1 MGLVSIMTIDS
12 NEVHSDDKFTRL
24 INAWKNHENLSFDQ
38 WLANISNAFAT
49 TGMTLKIGAIALD
62 IQPAELQ
69 AALNL
74 ASLDEEDLALLAGS
88 NPPPTTW
95 FSLASA
101 STDAIKAAL
110 EALKGPGAKHAPY
123 SVVEAAIRNISG
135 PSVLE
140 KVGALSSETF
150 GHAAK
155 KAEAF
160 QLLTEKSRNA
170 LKGFQRTK
178 RTSGSLSL
186 AQVAFAK
193 DLLQQLVV
201 GGAIS
206 RDSKD
211 GDVEVCNLILDAL
224 GED

>member
-1 MGLVSIMTIDS
+1 MS
-12 NEVHSDDKFTRL
+12 NELVENYSEDKFAKL
-24 INAWKNHENLSFDQ
+24 INAWSNTEKLPFDQ
-38 WLANISNAFAT
+38 WLMDLSGAFASA
-49 TGMTLKIGAIALD
+49 GMTLKIGAVVLD
-62 IQPAELQ
+62 VRPAELQ

-74 ASLDEEDLALLAGS
+74 ASLDEESLLLLAGQ

-101 STDAIKAAL
+101 STGAIKAAL
-110 EALKGPGAKHAPY
+110 EALSSTEEKHSPS

-135 PSVLE
+135 PSVPE
-140 KVGALSSETF
+140 KVGALPSEVF

-178 RTSGSLSL
+178 RTAGSLSP

-193 DLLQQLVV
+193 DLLNQLID

-206 RDSKD
+206 RDSQD
-211 GDVEVCNLILDAL
+211 GDKEICDQILDAL
-224 GED
+224 DEE

>member
-1 MGLVSIMTIDS
+1 MTIDS
-12 NEVHSDDKFTRL
+12 NIVQSDDKFTRL
-24 INAWKNHENLSFDQ
+24 INAWRNNEDLPFDQ
-38 WLANISNAFAT
+38 WLTNISSAFAA
-49 TGMTLKIGAIALD
+49 TGMTLKIGAVALD
-62 IQPAELQ
+62 VQPAELQ

-74 ASLDEEDLALLAGS
+74 ASIDEEDLVLLAGA

-110 EALKGPGAKHAPY
+110 EALKGPGGKHAPY

-140 KVGALSSETF
+140 KVGALPSETF

-160 QLLTEKSRNA
+160 QLLTERSRNA

-178 RTSGSLSL
+178 RSSGSLSL

-193 DLLQQLVV
+193 DLLQQLVD

-211 GDVEVCNLILDAL
+211 GDAEVCNQILDAL
-224 GED
+224 DEG

>member
-1 MGLVSIMTIDS
+1 MTIDS
-12 NEVHSDDKFTRL
+12 NIVQSDDKFTRL
-24 INAWKNHENLSFDQ
+24 INAWRNNEDLPFDQ
-38 WLANISNAFAT
+38 WLTNISSAFAA

-62 IQPAELQ
+62 VQPAELQ

-74 ASLDEEDLALLAGS
+74 ASIDEEDLALLAGA

-110 EALKGPGAKHAPY
+110 EALKGPGGKHAPY

-140 KVGALSSETF
+140 KVGALPSETF
-150 GHAAK
+150 GYAAK

-178 RTSGSLSL
+178 RSSGSLSL

-193 DLLQQLVV
+193 DLLQQLVD

-211 GDVEVCNLILDAL
+211 GDVEVCNQILDAL
-224 GED
+224 DEG

>member
-1 MGLVSIMTIDS
+1 MTIDS
-12 NEVHSDDKFTRL
+12 NIGPADDKFTRL
-24 INAWKNHENLSFDQ
+24 INAWRDREGVLFDQ
-38 WLANISNAFAT
+38 WLINVSNAFAT
-49 TGMTLKIGAIALD
+49 SGMTLKIGAIALD

-74 ASLDEEDLALLAGS
+74 ASLDEDDLVLLAGA

-110 EALKGPGAKHAPY
+110 EALKGPGGKHAPY

-140 KVGALSSETF
+140 KVGALPSETF

-160 QLLTEKSRNA
+160 QLLTERSRNA

-178 RTSGSLSL
+178 HSAGSLSL

-193 DLLQQLVV
+193 DLLQQLVD

-211 GDVEVCNLILDAL
+211 GDVEVCNQILDAL
-224 GED
+224 DEG

>member
-1 MGLVSIMTIDS
+1 MS
-12 NEVHSDDKFTRL
+12 NESNVNYSEDKFSKL
-24 INAWKNHENLSFDQ
+24 ISAWTNVDKLPFDQ
-38 WLANISNAFAT
+38 WLINLSNAFASA
-49 TGMTLKIGAIALD
+49 GMTLKIGAVVLD
-62 IQPAELQ
+62 VRPAELQ

-74 ASLDEEDLALLAGS
+74 ASLDEESLILLAGQ

-101 STDAIKAAL
+101 STGAIKAAL
-110 EALKGPGAKHAPY
+110 LALSTPEAKNSPS

-135 PSVLE
+135 PSVAE
-140 KVGALSSETF
+140 KVGSLPSEVF

-178 RTSGSLSL
+178 RTSGSLSP

-193 DLLQQLVV
+193 DLLQQLVD

-211 GDVEVCNLILDAL
+211 GDTEICNLILDAL
-224 GED
+224 DEE

>member
-1 MGLVSIMTIDS
+1 MANELVDNYS
-12 NEVHSDDKFTRL
+12 EDKFSKL
-24 INAWKNHENLSFDQ
+24 INAWNNVEKLSFDQ
-38 WLANISNAFAT
+38 WLINLSGAFASA
-49 TGMTLKIGAIALD
+49 GMTLKIGAVVLD
-62 IQPAELQ
+62 VRPAELQ

-74 ASLDEEDLALLAGS
+74 ASLDEESLILLADQ

-101 STDAIKAAL
+101 STGAIKAAL
-110 EALKGPGAKHAPY
+110 IALSSPGVKNSPS

-135 PSVLE
+135 PSVSE
-140 KVGALSSETF
+140 KVGALPSEFF

-160 QLLTEKSRNA
+160 QLLSEKSRNA

-178 RTSGSLSL
+178 RTAGSLSV
-186 AQVAFAK
+186 AQVAFAR
-193 DLLQQLVV
+193 DLLQQLVD
-201 GGAIS
+201 GGAIT

-211 GDVEVCNLILDAL
+211 GDTEICNEILDAL
-224 GED
+224 EEE

>member
-1 MGLVSIMTIDS
+1 MTIDS
-12 NEVHSDDKFTRL
+12 NIVQSDDKFTRL
-24 INAWKNHENLSFDQ
+24 INAWRNNEDLPFDQ
-38 WLANISNAFAT
+38 WLTNISSAFAA
-49 TGMTLKIGAIALD
+49 TGMTLKIGAVALD
-62 IQPAELQ
+62 VQPAELQ

-74 ASLDEEDLALLAGS
+74 ASIDEEDLALLAGA

-110 EALKGPGAKHAPY
+110 EALKGPGGKHAPY

-140 KVGALSSETF
+140 KVGALPSETF
-150 GHAAK
+150 GYAAK

-178 RTSGSLSL
+178 RSSGSLSL

-193 DLLQQLVV
+193 DLLQQLVD

-211 GDVEVCNLILDAL
+211 GDVEVCNQILDAL
-224 GED
+224 DEG